1 MRLLTTCCLSREL
14 QVSLL
19 YLSQVQQPAPLIKA
33 NKQVGALYCTRQ
45 ALFDRV
51 TVRIHR
57 QEPPSRFLFKDGG
70 DPAELVDSA
79 SETTSLASSVKAYVY
94 EVCIYLHITE
104 GEKNTTKEHQNGRRY
119 HSYHEGEYV
128 LPNDEEEQDRLD
140 LSHHIYKML
149 LGGELYLAPVGKRQ
163 RVLDM
168 GTVTGIWAIDFA
180 ECEHQLSHILSLRLT
195 KEQVPPNCRFQIDD
209 FEKEWAYSRP
219 FDFIHGRDLEG
230 SVRDYD
236 QLFRQ
241 AFQNLKPGGYL
252 EMASMEINTH
262 SDDGT
267 HLKAKNFLKGL
278 RVTHEASKKFGK
290 DMNSV
295 ATWKEKMERAGFENV
310 TEKIYKDARS
320 SLA

>member
-1 MRLLTTCCLSREL
+1 MPLSR
-14 QVSLL
+14 
-19 YLSQVQQPAPLIKA
+19 
-33 NKQVGALYCTRQ
+33 
-45 ALFDRV
+45 
-51 TVRIHR
+51 
-57 QEPPSRFLFKDGG
+57 
-70 DPAELVDSA
+70 
-79 SETTSLASSVKAYVY
+79 
-94 EVCIYLHITE
+94 
-104 GEKNTTKEHQNGRRY
+104 
-119 HSYHEGEYV
+119 
-128 LPNDEEEQDRLD
+128 
-140 LSHHIYKML
+140 
-149 LGGELYLAPVGKRQ
+149 
-163 RVLDM
+163 
-168 GTVTGIWAIDFA
+168 
-180 ECEHQLSHILSLRLT
+180 
-195 KEQVPPNCRFQIDD
+195 VPPNCRFQIDD